1 MIKNLCI
8 WYLRKKRVA
17 VFLNFEL
24 MGTDVNV
31 KTRSKTVFVSQ
42 LKGEG
47 EFNVYR

>member
-1 MIKNLCI
+1 MIKKLCI

-47 EFNVYR
+47 NFNVYR

>member
-1 MIKNLCI
+1 MFKNLCI

-31 KTRSKTVFVSQ
+31 KTSSKTVFVSQ
-42 LKGEG
+42 LKGDG
-47 EFNVYR
+47 EFNIYR